1 MLSSGKKDILLTNG
15 RLFDPAAGLDQKGDI
30 LLSGGKIK
38 QIGGYI
44 EAPEAQAVNCDS
56 LLVVPGL
63 MDIHVHLREPGQ
75 EYKEDIASGTRAAA
89 AGGFTAV
96 ACMPNTSP
104 VNDCKAVTDLIIER
118 ARQAGSARVYPIGA
132 ITPGL
137 KGEALTEM
145 AEMKQAGC
153 VAVSDDGRPVP
164 DSRLLRRAMEYARG
178 LNLPVVCH
186 SEDLRLSAGGAMHEG
201 PTATRMGIPGIPAE
215 AEVMAV
221 ERDISLA
228 GLTGARVHIAHVSCA
243 GSVEAVRRAKDAGLN
258 VTAETCPHYLALCD
272 EDIGQY
278 DTHRKMNPP
287 LRSRADME
295 AVRLGLSE
303 GIIDT
308 LATDHAPHS
317 TIEKDVEFDKA
328 LFGVTG
334 LETALAIGLEL
345 VAKGVLSLERLI
357 SAMTTAPA
365 AALSLPG
372 GTLQQGGPAD
382 VTVIDA
388 TRPWTVEPGK
398 MHSKSRNTPFAG
410 RSMTGRAVLTI
421 CAGNISHS
429 LEDFAV

>member
-1 MLSSGKKDILLTNG
+1 MLFSGTQEILLTNG
-15 RLFDPAAGLDQKGDI
+15 RLFDPAAGLDQKGDV

-38 QIGGYI
+38 KIGGYI
-44 EAPEAQAVNCDS
+44 EAPDAQAINCDS

-63 MDIHVHLREPGQ
+63 IDIHVHLREPGQ

-104 VNDCKAVTDLIIER
+104 INDCKAVTDLILER
-118 ARQAGSARVYPIGA
+118 TREAGSARVYPIGA

-137 KGEALTEM
+137 GGQALTEM
-145 AEMKQAGC
+145 AELKQAGC

-178 LNLPVVCH
+178 LDLPVVCH

-201 PTATRMGIPGIPAE
+201 PTATRMGIPGIPAQ

-243 GSVEAVRRAKDAGLN
+243 GSVDAVLRGKDAGYN

-272 EDIGQY
+272 EDVGDY

-303 GIIDT
+303 GVIDT

-317 TIEKDVEFDKA
+317 SIEKDVEFDKA

-345 VAKGVLSLERLI
+345 VSKGVLSLERLI
-357 SAMTTAPA
+357 SALTTAPA

-372 GTLQQGGPAD
+372 GALHQGGPAD
-382 VTVIDA
+382 ITVIDA
-388 TRPWTVEPGK
+388 ARPWTVEPEK
-398 MHSKSRNTPFAG
+398 MYSKSRNTPFAG

-421 CAGNISHS
+421 CAGNISHR

>member
-1 MLSSGKKDILLTNG
+1 MFSLGVKDILLTNG
-15 RLFDPAAGLDQKGDI
+15 RLLDPAAGLDQKGDI

-44 EAPEAQAVNCDS
+44 EAPEAQVFNCDN

-63 MDIHVHLREPGQ
+63 IDIHVHLREPGQ

-104 VNDCKAVTDLIIER
+104 VNDSKAVTDLIMER
-118 ARQAGSARVYPIGA
+118 AKKAGSARVYPIAA
-132 ITPGL
+132 ITPDL
-137 KGEALTEM
+137 KGQALTEM
-145 AEMKQAGC
+145 AELKQAGC

-164 DSRLLRRAMEYARG
+164 DSRLLRRAMEYAKG
-178 LNLPVVCH
+178 LDLPVVCH

-215 AEVMAV
+215 AEVMAI

-228 GLTGARVHIAHVSCA
+228 GLSGARVHIAHVSCA

-258 VTAETCPHYLALCD
+258 VTAETCPHYLMLCD
-272 EDIGQY
+272 EDIGDY

-287 LRSRADME
+287 LRGRADME
-295 AVRLGLSE
+295 AVRIGLAE
-303 GIIDT
+303 GVIDT

-317 TIEKDVEFDKA
+317 SIEKDVEFDKA

-345 VAKGVLSLERLI
+345 VNQGVLSLERLI
-357 SAMTTAPA
+357 SALTTAPA
-365 AALSLPG
+365 AALGLPG
-372 GTLQQGGPAD
+372 GTLQKGGLAD

-388 TRPWTVEPGK
+388 TKSWTVEPEK
-398 MHSKSRNTPFAG
+398 MYSKSRNTPFAG

-421 CAGNISHS
+421 CAGNISYHS
-429 LEDFAV
+429 EDFAV